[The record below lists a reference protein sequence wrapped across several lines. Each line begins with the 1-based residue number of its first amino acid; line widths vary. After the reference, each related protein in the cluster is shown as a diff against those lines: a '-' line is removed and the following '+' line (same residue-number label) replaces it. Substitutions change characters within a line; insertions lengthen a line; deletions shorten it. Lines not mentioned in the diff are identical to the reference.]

1 MNKTNDNWAT
11 PKEFYDKLNVEFNF
25 NFDPCPL
32 NYGTI
37 TSANDGLLIPW
48 STRNFI
54 NPPYSRKLKELFV
67 KRAIK
72 EFKNGNLCVLLL
84 PVSTSTILFH
94 EYILP
99 NATDI
104 RFIKGRISF
113 IGYND
118 KGKLVDKGKGM
129 FDSMVVVLDPNI

>member
-54 NPPYSRKLKELFV
+54 NPPYSRKLKESFV